1 MLAPLSAIYGRA
13 VLARRRRFESRPA
26 SRLRLAR
33 PVVSVGNL
41 AVGGSGKTPFTRWLA
56 GYLVRTGERP
66 SILSRG
72 YRRRSPAAA
81 VIVVSDGRDVLADLA
96 RAGDEPLMIA
106 RTVAGAVVLVCA
118 ERYRAGLMAE
128 EHFSCTVHLLDDGF
142 QHVRLERDVDLLML
156 DEQDVHDRVLPAGR
170 LREPLEAARSAD
182 AVLWTGSAGA
192 VDALTRL
199 GVEETFRLRRTPG
212 PVTALTGEERI
223 APGTPVA
230 ALAGIARPSR
240 FFRELQD
247 TGLEIRAEL
256 RYGDHHP
263 YSPADVARIRQA
275 VARAGAQWVV
285 TTEKD
290 LVRLLALGDVPL
302 RLAWRRLDVVPED
315 PDAFCRW
322 LDSRLQTAR
331 DMEPRTGAG
340 ATVV

>member
-1 MLAPLSAIYGRA
+1 MLAPISAIYGRA

-26 SRLRLAR
+26 SRVRLAR

-56 GYLVRTGERP
+56 GYLVRAGERP

-72 YRRRSPAAA
+72 YRRRSSDAG
-81 VIVVSDGRDVLADLA
+81 VVVVSDGRDVIADLA

-106 RTVAGAVVLVCA
+106 RTVAGVVVLVCA
-118 ERYRAGLMAE
+118 ERHRAGVMAE

-170 LREPLEAARSAD
+170 LREPLEAARSAH
-182 AVLWTGSAGA
+182 AVLWTGRAGA
-192 VDALTRL
+192 VDAVTRL
-199 GVEETFRLRRTPG
+199 GVKETFRLRRTPG
-212 PVTALTGEERI
+212 PVTALTGGEHI

-240 FFRELQD
+240 FFRELRD

-256 RYGDHHP
+256 RYRDHHP
-263 YSPADVARIRQA
+263 YSPGDVARIREA
-275 VARAGAQWVV
+275 VAGAGAQCVV

-290 LVRLLALGDVPL
+290 LVRLLALGDMPF
-302 RLAWRRLDVVPED
+302 RLAWRRLDVEPED

-322 LDSRLQTAR
+322 LDSRLQAAR